1 MSQFKFCSDFG
12 RITMGF
18 DAIVGLVSSIITRVW
33 PDKSEEQKLEFT
45 KQLQAALIDSNLAQA
60 QIEINKTEA
69 SHSNLFVAGWR
80 PFIGWVCGLAFAWQY
95 LLAPLFI
102 FLIVASGHPAPQ
114 LPQLGIE
121 TMMPVLM
128 GMLGLGGL
136 RTYEKINKAK

>member
-1 MSQFKFCSDFG
+1 
-12 RITMGF
+12 MGF